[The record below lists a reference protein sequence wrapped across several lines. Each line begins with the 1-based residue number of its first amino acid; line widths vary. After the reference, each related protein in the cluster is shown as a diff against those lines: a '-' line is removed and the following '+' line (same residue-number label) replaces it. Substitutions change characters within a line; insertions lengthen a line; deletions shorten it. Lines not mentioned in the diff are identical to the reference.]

1 LPRFWPL
8 GQHDLSGKTA
18 IPFIT
23 HGGYGL
29 GNSISVLRT
38 HAPWA
43 RYVEGFSMLAP
54 QERQTIAPVTDWLSG
69 LGVSIDLAAV
79 RKGCQR

>member
-1 LPRFWPL
+1 MPRFWPL

-54 QERQTIAPVTDWLSG
+54 QLDFIEKYAASSPRLDVKDCFLPE
-69 LGVSIDLAAV
+69 DLV
-79 RKGCQR
+79 GSF